1 MINVIR
7 PSNRSECA
15 GPVLPWPFQI
25 LGTSGLTGTGMLLP
39 ITRKSLANVV
49 FASIRRYFVQA
60 VELFRGSLFYALA
73 AQSCYDN
80 YQQEIK
86 RYGKQTFSLCFSEGA
101 FL

>member
-25 LGTSGLTGTGMLLP
+25 LGTSGLTGMLLP
-39 ITRKSLANVV
+39 HAHYAQVLGQRGLCFYS
-49 FASIRRYFVQA
+49 YFVQA

-80 YQQEIK
+80 YQ
-86 RYGKQTFSLCFSEGA
+86 
-101 FL
+101 